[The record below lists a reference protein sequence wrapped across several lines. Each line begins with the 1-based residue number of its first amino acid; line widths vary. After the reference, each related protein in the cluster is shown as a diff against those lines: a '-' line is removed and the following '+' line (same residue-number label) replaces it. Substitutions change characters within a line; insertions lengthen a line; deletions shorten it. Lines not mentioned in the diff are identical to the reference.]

1 MAAIGIGVVCGAGDE
16 WAVVA
21 AGAPAEYDAAESAGA
36 GAETAR
42 TCDGRTRRFQ
52 RGASEAAGIS
62 RSAARTAVHAACSVA
77 GWRTRNN
84 RSASHDSAATATG
97 PTKEERRKA
106 RMASGVTAFSSRPS
120 TYRGRRCAR
129 RYGGVRWGRPRDGRL
144 TL

>member
-52 RGASEAAGIS
+52 RGASEAAGSLQI
-62 RSAARTAVHAACSVA
+62 
-77 GWRTRNN
+77 
-84 RSASHDSAATATG
+84 
-97 PTKEERRKA
+97 RRGNEGEA
-106 RMASGVTAFSSRPS
+106 EI
-120 TYRGRRCAR
+120 RRLHE
-129 RYGGVRWGRPRDGRL
+129 VE
-144 TL
+144 